1 MSTSVM
7 IVGVEEVVEAVDTV
21 VRAVGDIVI
30 VSVGVIEAMVKLW
43 LRKML

>member
-1 MSTSVM
+1 MSTSVI

-21 VRAVGDIVI
+21 VGAVGDIVI
-30 VSVGVIEAMVKLW
+30 VSVSVIEAMVKLW